1 MPDIELCYARLPAE
15 KELIHDLTLCERGCQ
30 SFDGLTQV
38 TILVDFSQKALSLS
52 SRRIAARTEAL
63 QFQGLPSRRT
73 AVEPPA

>member
-1 MPDIELCYARLPAE
+1 MPHIEFCYARLPAE
-15 KELIHDLTLCERGCQ
+15 KELIDDLTLCERSCQ

-63 QFQGLPSRRT
+63 
-73 AVEPPA
+73 

>member
-1 MPDIELCYARLPAE
+1 LESLFITQLDQCVTQTSLLYPETLSTSFALLPRVHP
-15 KELIHDLTLCERGCQ
+15 ITQ

-63 QFQGLPSRRT
+63 
-73 AVEPPA
+73 